1 VAGFLAVITAIAVT
15 MASGGIAFAAA
26 APTGINYKDQTVFD
40 ADKGDEVTIAFD
52 NADIRDILSIFANKL
67 DINMIYLG
75 SGFSTSFS
83 ISGVSATRAFEI
95 FMKSTG
101 ASGPALS
108 YVREDDLVIVGPVGA
123 LRDNFSEM
131 MVFTSFELEYI
142 TAQELTGY
150 LSTLGIN
157 VNSLIL
163 DESTNRL
170 FVQGFPYEISKV
182 NEVINMLDREE
193 YFPEGSTQEI
203 NIIPYRLKYI
213 SAGTLKGV
221 MGTLG
226 VQADTIIM
234 NANPETLW
242 VSAGTSEHDSIKKII
257 AKLDTVENISDNEF
271 GVYRLKYIDI
281 DLVNNAMSELG
292 LWTTAEGESGK
303 VTVIPNTVLSKD
315 PYAILVNFKFV
326 DKEMV
331 DFLIAELDTPSNRPE
346 DPAFFI
352 YTFKN
357 LTAGLALDRIGS
369 FGPEK
374 TYESEEVTFKE
385 FSFPG
390 LGRQIMVLC
399 TKSEESAVRNFLGE
413 IDKLGEPIKAVV
425 DRATGSMQARLDLI
439 KRIPLISY
447 FSGVPEEN
455 MYVSDDI
462 SKSGSPSYVMW
473 VEDTPENI
481 DKVRAAIGNIDTG
494 N

>member
-1 VAGFLAVITAIAVT
+1 MGRNKKKRHAAGFLAVITAIAVT
-15 MASGGIAFAAA
+15 MACGGIAVAAA
-26 APTGINYKDQTVFD
+26 TPTGINYKDQTVFD

-67 DINMIYLG
+67 DVNMIYLG

-95 FMKSTG
+95 FMKSTAAG
-101 ASGPALS
+101 GNALSFVRDGDLMLVGPAGTLS
-108 YVREDDLVIVGPVGA
+108 G
-123 LRDNFSEM
+123 NFPEM

-170 FVQGFPYEISKV
+170 FVQGFPYEISKAS
-182 NEVINMLDREE
+182 EVINMLDREE
-193 YFPEGSTQEI
+193 YFPGGGTQEI

-439 KRIPLISY
+439 KRIPLISL
-447 FSGVPEEN
+447 
-455 MYVSDDI
+455 
-462 SKSGSPSYVMW
+462 
-473 VEDTPENI
+473 
-481 DKVRAAIGNIDTG
+481 
-494 N
+494 

>member
-1 VAGFLAVITAIAVT
+1 
-15 MASGGIAFAAA
+15 
-26 APTGINYKDQTVFD
+26 
-40 ADKGDEVTIAFD
+40 
-52 NADIRDILSIFANKL
+52 
-67 DINMIYLG
+67 
-75 SGFSTSFS
+75 
-83 ISGVSATRAFEI
+83 
-95 FMKSTG
+95 
-101 ASGPALS
+101 
-108 YVREDDLVIVGPVGA
+108 
-123 LRDNFSEM
+123 
-131 MVFTSFELEYI
+131 
-142 TAQELTGY
+142 
-150 LSTLGIN
+150 
-157 VNSLIL
+157 
-163 DESTNRL
+163 
-170 FVQGFPYEISKV
+170 
-182 NEVINMLDREE
+182 
-193 YFPEGSTQEI
+193 
-203 NIIPYRLKYI
+203 
-213 SAGTLKGV
+213 
-221 MGTLG
+221 
-226 VQADTIIM
+226 M

-399 TKSEESAVRNFLGE
+399 TKSEESAVKNFLGE

>member
-1 VAGFLAVITAIAVT
+1 
-15 MASGGIAFAAA
+15 
-26 APTGINYKDQTVFD
+26 
-40 ADKGDEVTIAFD
+40 
-52 NADIRDILSIFANKL
+52 
-67 DINMIYLG
+67 
-75 SGFSTSFS
+75 
-83 ISGVSATRAFEI
+83 
-95 FMKSTG
+95 
-101 ASGPALS
+101 
-108 YVREDDLVIVGPVGA
+108 
-123 LRDNFSEM
+123 M

-399 TKSEESAVRNFLGE
+399 TKSEESAVKNFLGE